1 MGSNSIGLNDIG
13 LNGIGL
19 NGIGLNGI
27 GSSSDRSQGHTIE
40 HLLNTC
46 LRLCLIGGVVVLAS
60 VTGFAAIASASGLFN
75 MTYALQLLDEHL
87 PGIFRLHMLTSGLGL
102 ILLPWV
108 LLLRRNNAVHR
119 ILGRVAAS
127 LLLVG
132 IVASLP
138 TSVMSEALPVTRLG
152 FVTQGALTLT
162 FLIKALMAIG
172 RGDSFRHTRAM
183 QRASA
188 LLLSVIVLRILVS
201 MAGSWPMSF
210 ATTYAVIAWV
220 SWAVPL
226 AAIELWLRRG
236 AFRLRVRHADITISA
251 TAC

>member
-1 MGSNSIGLNDIG
+1 
-13 LNGIGL
+13 
-19 NGIGLNGI
+19 
-27 GSSSDRSQGHTIE
+27 
-40 HLLNTC
+40 
-46 LRLCLIGGVVVLAS
+46 
-60 VTGFAAIASASGLFN
+60 

-108 LLLRRNNAVHR
+108 LLLRHNTAVHR
-119 ILGRVAAS
+119 ILGRAAAS

-138 TSVMSEALPVTRLG
+138 TSVMSEALPLTRLG
-152 FVTQGALTLT
+152 FLTQGTLTLI

-172 RGDSFRHTRAM
+172 RGDSLRHTRAM

-188 LLLSVIVLRILVS
+188 LLLSVIFLRILVS
-201 MAGSWPMSF
+201 IAGSWPMSF

-220 SWAVPL
+220 SWALPL
-226 AAIELWLRRG
+226 AAVELWLRRG
-236 AFRLRVRHADITISA
+236 AFRLRAGHAGVVIMQPRA
-251 TAC
+251 